1 MAYLMI
7 VAAGLL
13 VAMQAGANARLDK
26 SLHNPFLSSAVSF
39 GSGLA
44 VLIVPLSVYL
54 ALQKTTLP
62 KSQQLSA
69 VPWWGWIGG
78 ALGALYV
85 LVGVLTVQKIG
96 TGIFVCL
103 SVTASILASIA
114 IDHFGWLEMHRHTA
128 GPGRLMGA
136 VLMVLGLILISRF

>member
-1 MAYLMI
+1 MVYVWI

-44 VLIVPLSVYL
+44 ALLVALAFYL
-54 ALQKTTLP
+54 ALQKGAMPRTH
-62 KSQQLSA
+62 QLAA

-78 ALGALYV
+78 ALGAFYV
-85 LVGVLTVQKIG
+85 LVGVLTVQKVG
-96 TGIFVCL
+96 AGIFVCL
-103 SVTASILASIA
+103 SVTASILASIV
-114 IDHFGWLEMHRHTA
+114 IDHYGWLELHRRAA
-128 GPGRLMGA
+128 GPGRLLGA
-136 VLMVLGLILISRF
+136 MLMVLGMVLIGRF